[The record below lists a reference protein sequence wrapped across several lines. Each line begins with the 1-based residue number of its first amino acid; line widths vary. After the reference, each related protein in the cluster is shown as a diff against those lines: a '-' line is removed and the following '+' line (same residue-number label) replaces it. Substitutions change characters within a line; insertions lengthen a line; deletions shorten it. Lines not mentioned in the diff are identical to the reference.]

1 MEPDFEAVQCGEDSL
16 AAGLQEEMAQQ
27 LRTAMPGDIVG
38 AGAGGSIV
46 SPVPGDLEE
55 DSGSIVSPVPGDLE
69 EDLNIFT
76 AKVASSLM
84 PGGLT
89 PGGLTPGELE
99 ENLDFFDAKAAS
111 SLKTGASGAAD
122 AAANATVAAEHTD
135 LEVNRSPIHLD
146 RFCSLLQQHAE
157 GSDSGKKGNCAMLFG
172 STGAGKSTT
181 LHMLAGS
188 KFTLEAVEVF
198 AYSNVLF

>member
-1 MEPDFEAVQCGEDSL
+1 MEPDFEVVQCGEDSL
-16 AAGLQEEMAQQ
+16 AAGLREDMMQQ
-27 LRTAMPGDIVG
+27 LQTAMPGDIVG
-38 AGAGGSIV
+38 AGAG
-46 SPVPGDLEE
+46 

-69 EDLNIFT
+69 EDLDIFT
-76 AKVASSLM
+76 AKVASSLT
-84 PGGLT
+84 PGKLT
-89 PGGLTPGELE
+89 PGGLTPGKLK
-99 ENLDFFDAKAAS
+99 ENLDFFAAKAAS

-135 LEVNRSPIHLD
+135 LQVNRSPIHLD